1 MVFTDLVARFHLDG
15 TGRLLDLA
23 ASHRRHPAAV
33 PAAGL
38 ADRHPDLRRRR
49 RASPGI
55 LARSPFRHVQH
66 RDYQFTQTWT
76 IEQAIGYLYSTS
88 MPLHRLLG
96 SRRAAFEQEVT
107 DTLLAIDPAGRFTEP
122 VTLEVLTA
130 TKR

>member
-1 MVFTDLVARFHLDG
+1 MWSSLGGRTSCVA
-15 TGRLLDLA
+15 A
-23 ASHRRHPAAV
+23 
-33 PAAGL
+33 
-38 ADRHPDLRRRR
+38 
-49 RASPGI
+49 
-55 LARSPFRHVQH
+55 
-66 RDYQFTQTWT
+66 QFTRTWT